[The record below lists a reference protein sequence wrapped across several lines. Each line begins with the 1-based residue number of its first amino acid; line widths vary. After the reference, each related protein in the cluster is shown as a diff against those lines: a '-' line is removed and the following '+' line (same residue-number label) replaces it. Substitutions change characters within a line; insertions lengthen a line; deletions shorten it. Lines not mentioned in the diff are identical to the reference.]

1 MDNAITVFNKIEK
14 MELKI
19 KHFDELS
26 TRELYEIVR
35 ARAEIFL
42 LEQNIICQDLDRVDY
57 KCLHCFL
64 EEDGE
69 LMAYMRAYR
78 TEDGKVKIG
87 RVLSIKHGIGL
98 GTRLMTEALDE
109 VRKRLGCGSVTL
121 HAQKQAQDF
130 YESLGFAVTSDEF
143 LEEGVVHVAM
153 ELIY

>member
-1 MDNAITVFNKIEK
+1 

-26 TRELYEIVR
+26 VRELYEIVR

-64 EEDGE
+64 EDNGE
-69 LMAYMRAYR
+69 LRAYMRAYR
-78 TEDGKVKIG
+78 TEGGKAKIG

-98 GTRLMTEALDE
+98 GTRLMTEALPE
-109 VRKRLGCGSVTL
+109 IKNRLDCKAVIL
-121 HAQKQAQDF
+121 HAQKQAQGF

-153 ELIY
+153 ELSLRNKGEK